1 MSISDEIGLA
11 FRDQNWGE
19 KQIELRGLLGKT
31 CLMLGSELRG
41 QMVRFA
47 GQRWENHQNRESQR
61 LVRMRP
67 AQGNWSGFEFRFV
80 KTKAGNVSVVGESR
94 ESKNSTSVWGH
105 MRSGRAH
112 VMKQIPASSCLP
124 PRPAPAPGG

>member
-80 KTKAGNVSVVGESR
+80 KTKAGNVSVESL
-94 ESKNSTSVWGH
+94 VW
-105 MRSGRAH
+105 SA
-112 VMKQIPASSCLP
+112 VLSCLYLVG
-124 PRPAPAPGG
+124 RQNAKESSRKGAMGTDL